1 MSNSKVY
8 YGKFQHSSYLSQL
21 TCDGGPR
28 RRKVWQQKKGQLQ
41 QAPSVSPSRSSLTTS
56 LQQSNIHIKDID
68 PDDTSI
74 QKYRFF
80 ARAVDFYPLKLED
93 AFYQFCK
100 HCNVE

>member
-8 YGKFQHSSYLSQL
+8 YGEFQHYPYLSQL
-21 TCDGGPR
+21 TCDGPR
-28 RRKVWQQKKGQLQ
+28 RRKVWHQKKGQLQ
-41 QAPSVSPSRSSLTTS
+41 QAPSVSPSRPSSTTP
-56 LQQSNIHIKDID
+56 LQQSYIHIKDID

-80 ARAVDFYPLKLED
+80 ARAVDFYPLKLEE

-100 HCNVE
+100 RCNVE